1 MMSVAAWW
9 PVTLVHCDCLIGKPP
24 SLLVLNALHQA
35 IACPQCGGVVK
46 AVDIAKDVHGRL
58 VVLVDVTQPKL
69 PGH

>member
-24 SLLVLNALHQA
+24 SLIVLNALGQPGM
-35 IACPQCGGVVK
+35 CPSCGGTVK
-46 AVDIAKDVHGRL
+46 AVDIAKDVQGRL
-58 VVLVDVTQPKL
+58 LVLVDVAQPKL